1 MHQLDYEYPE
11 SLVATEPRADYRILL
26 SGSSASL
33 SKDPPQPR
41 EIKRNELFALFKPGD
56 VLVINDTRVERRRIL
71 AGNGLEILF
80 CEQVSELEWQV
91 LCAARDL
98 RIGDVI
104 ELPGG
109 IAATL
114 TAKGLP
120 QVLQLSDP
128 IDTAYFERYGDLAL
142 PPYIQSA
149 RGERKSRKED
159 EQWYQTAW
167 AEKSGS
173 QAAPTA
179 SLHFTGEDIQSLRHS
194 GVKVV
199 TLTLHVGIGT
209 FLPLKTENLHEHKM
223 HSEPVMIPQTTLDE
237 VITAKREG
245 RRVWALGT
253 TVVRS
258 LESWATG
265 KFENGAVENR
275 DGGQTKC
282 VFGRTDLF
290 ITPGYQFEVVEGLLT
305 NFHQPRSTLL
315 ALVDAF
321 AGRDSRV
328 QAYNYAIQNRF
339 RLFSYGDLSVWLRG
353 PL

>member
-1 MHQLDYEYPE
+1 MHQLDYQYPE

-26 SGSSASL
+26 GGSSAEPSTP
-33 SKDPPQPR
+33 SEPR
-41 EIKRNELFALFKPGD
+41 ELKRDELFALFKSGD
-56 VLVINDTRVERRRIL
+56 VLVINDTRVERRRVV
-71 AGNGLEILF
+71 ASSGLEILF
-80 CEQVSELEWQV
+80 CEQVSNLEWQV

-98 RIGDVI
+98 RIGDI
-104 ELPGG
+104 LELPGNLT
-109 IAATL
+109 ATL

-120 QVLQLSDP
+120 QVVRLSES
-128 IDTAYFERYGDLAL
+128 IGTAYFERYGDLAL
-142 PPYIQSA
+142 PPYIQAA

-167 AEKSGS
+167 AEQSGS

-179 SLHFTGEDIQSLRHS
+179 SLHFTRDDLQLLQDN

-223 HSEPVMIPQTTLDE
+223 HSEQVMIPQSTLDE
-237 VITAKREG
+237 VVGAKREG
-245 RRVWALGT
+245 RHVWALGT

-265 KFENGAVENR
+265 KFESVEGTSDVQKNGA
-275 DGGQTKC
+275 
-282 VFGRTDLF
+282 FGKTDLF
-290 ITPGYQFEVVEGLLT
+290 ITPGYRFEVVDRLLT

-321 AGRDSRV
+321 AGQNCRLR
-328 QAYNYAIQNRF
+328 AYDYAIQNRF
-339 RLFSYGDLSVWLRG
+339 RLFSYGDLSVWMKG
-353 PL
+353 